1 MESPE
6 MLWLLLLL
14 IPLVVVLLRNFNQGR
29 KELGKFKGRGAASLL
44 YDAFTIKWF
53 FSSLFF
59 LLFVVYTI
67 LSLVGFSSDR
77 EQPEEAPAETDII
90 FTVDISRSMR
100 VGDIRPDRLGRSKA
114 VMRGIVGRVA
124 SARFGVVV
132 YKGDA
137 YTLLPVTEDR
147 SSLRTYINLVSPSL
161 FTSPGTNIEAGIR
174 KAISGFPG
182 KESRRKVILLFS
194 DGESHQGHPL
204 EAASLCAEE
213 DIVLHV
219 IGVGTNDG
227 GKIPIAEGEFLRD
240 EGGDEIVSRLNEML
254 LRRLAEEGRGTYLS
268 LSDTEGLDPVMDRL
282 ELNPEEGKIRFVTEG
297 RYKNFLIIA
306 LVFLFLSVLVRVVPW
321 RGTF

>member
-14 IPLVVVLLRNFNQGR
+14 IPLVVVMLRNFTQGR

-59 LLFVVYTI
+59 LLFVVYAI
-67 LSLVGFSSDR
+67 LSLVGFTSDR
-77 EQPEEAPAETDII
+77 EQPEEVPAETDII
-90 FTVDISRSMR
+90 FAVDISRSMHA
-100 VGDIRPDRLGRSKA
+100 GDVRPDRLGRSKA
-114 VMRGIVGRVA
+114 VMRGIVDRVA
-124 SARFGVVV
+124 STRFGVVV

-147 SSLRTYINLVSPSL
+147 SALRSFINLLSPSL
-161 FTSPGTNIEAGIR
+161 FTSPGTNVEAGIR
-174 KAISGFPG
+174 KAVSGFPG
-182 KESRRKVILLFS
+182 KESRRKIILLFS
-194 DGESHQGHPL
+194 DGESHQGHPSD
-204 EAASLCAEE
+204 AASLCAEQ

-219 IGVGTNDG
+219 LGVGTAEG
-227 GKIPIAEGEFLRD
+227 GKILTADGEYLRD
-240 EGGDEIVSRLNEML
+240 EGGEAIVSRLNETL
-254 LRRLAEEGRGTYLS
+254 LLRLAENGRGTYVS
-268 LSDTEGLDPVMDRL
+268 ISGTEGLDSVINRL

-306 LVFLFLSVLVRVVPW
+306 LVVLFLSVLVKAVPW